1 MRCGRLWGEFL
12 HHTYKVRFPLM
23 LHRTSHVDGS
33 NLSTPGLVHYSS
45 AVRLVWCKKKKKKPK
60 SHQNHQTTHTEISK
74 NSNIN
79 KQMSSNISLIPTQ
92 NFQTNLQSF

>member
-45 AVRLVWCKKKKKKPK
+45 AVWLVWCKKKKKPK

-74 NSNIN
+74 NSNID
-79 KQMSSNISLIPTQ
+79 KQMSSKYFSNTHTK
-92 NFQTNLQSF
+92 FQTNLQSF

>member
-1 MRCGRLWGEFL
+1 MRCGWLWGEFL

-45 AVRLVWCKKKKKKPK
+45 AVQLVWCQKKKQP
-60 SHQNHQTTHTEISK
+60 NHIRIIKQPTQKFQKTQIL
-74 NSNIN
+74 IN
-79 KQMSSNISLIPTQ
+79 KRVQNISLIPTQ

>member
-45 AVRLVWCKKKKKKPK
+45 AVRLVWCKKKKKKKKP
-60 SHQNHQTTHTEISK
+60 NHIRIIKQPTQKFQTTQIL
-74 NSNIN
+74 IN
-79 KQMSSNISLIPTQ
+79 K
-92 NFQTNLQSF
+92 